1 MKEIIAFVRRHQ
13 VPGSKKALEEV
24 GFNAL
29 TIQSVEG
36 RGKQKGV
43 GGWAAEVDPH
53 LNPLL
58 KHETPVPEAL
68 MKWIPKRMLTIAVQ
82 DDEVETAVNALIKA
96 NQTGHIGDGKI
107 FVCPLEDVVRVRTG
121 ENGPRAV
128 GN

>member
-13 VPGSKKALEEV
+13 VPISKKNLEAA

-43 GGWAAEVDPH
+43 GGWAAEVDPL

-58 KHETPVPEAL
+58 KHETPVPEAV
-68 MKWIPKRMLTIAVQ
+68 MKWIPKRMLTLIVQ
-82 DDEVETAVNALIKA
+82 DGEVKKAVDALIKA

-107 FVCPLEDVVRVRTG
+107 FVCPLEEVVRVRTR

-128 GN
+128 S